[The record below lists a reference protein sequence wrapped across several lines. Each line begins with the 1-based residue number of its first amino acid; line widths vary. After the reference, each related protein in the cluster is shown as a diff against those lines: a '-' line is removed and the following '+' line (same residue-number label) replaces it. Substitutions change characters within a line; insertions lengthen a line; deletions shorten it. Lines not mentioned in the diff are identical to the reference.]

1 MAFQKPEKVKEG
13 IKIFAYGESGS
24 GKTPFVLSFPQLA
37 LADSDGSSIFYKDD
51 CPNIVVMSNAVSIN
65 EVAEEFDDLESDE
78 DLFDSVLS
86 IGVDSMSR
94 YYENL
99 QHAALKVVEKRAK
112 KNGRAIESEGLSVK
126 EWGVIKLHNDRFQ
139 SKLLYYSKLGKN
151 IIMVS
156 ESKDEKEAIKQA
168 DGSVTYIKSG
178 ITYNSS
184 KGAEFDFDVVL
195 EFYKDGKGGSL
206 AKVIKDRTRTFPVDT
221 VVEMAN
227 YSHWKEAIEKAQ
239 LGRTRDK
246 SEIKTI
252 DDSIKKDVE
261 NFNVDE
267 DEKKM
272 IKIVNEIKKI
282 AKEKSKAGVPNE
294 DINDIV
300 GKMKYETL
308 DEAKRVLEIL
318 NKR

>member
-24 GKTPFVLSFPQLA
+24 GKTPFVLSFPKLA
-37 LADSDGSSIFYKDD
+37 LADSDSSSTFYKDD
-51 CPNIVVMSNAVSIN
+51 CPNIMVMTNSNSIN
-65 EVAEEFDDLESDE
+65 EVTEEFDDLENDE
-78 DLFDSVLS
+78 ELFNELLS

-99 QHAALKVVEKRAK
+99 QHAALKVVEKRAR
-112 KNGRAIESEGLSVK
+112 KNGRAVEGEGLSQK

-139 SKLLYYSKLGKN
+139 SKLLYFSKLGKN
-151 IIMVS
+151 IIMVA
-156 ESKDEKEAIKQA
+156 EGKDEKEPIKQP
-168 DGSVTYIKSG
+168 DGSTMFVKCG
-178 ITYNSS
+178 VTYNSS

-206 AKVIKDRTRTFPVDT
+206 ARVIKDRTGTFPVDT
-221 VVEMAN
+221 IIENAN
-227 YSHWKEAIEKAQ
+227 YTHWKSAIEKAQ

-252 DDSIKKDVE
+252 DDSIKKDVAE
-261 NFNVDE
+261 FNIDE

-272 IKIVNEIKKI
+272 VKIINEIKKL
-282 AKEKSKAGVPNE
+282 AKEKSKAGVPNA

-300 GKMKYETL
+300 GKMKYESI
-308 DEAKRVLEIL
+308 DEAKKVLEIL